1 MRLIPAVF
9 LVVSALLAPAV
20 AQSEAI
26 KLEVKEA
33 KVGEHW
39 VTGKPIVEFVLTDQ
53 SAHALWEFSKRNI
66 SKPVIFRVDG
76 RDVMKIWIV
85 QELPEGR
92 GALEVGS
99 MNEATALATRLNSG
113 EAVLAVEEDLSIYQK
128 PADKT

>member
-9 LVVSALLAPAV
+9 VVVSALLAPAV

-53 SAHALWEFSKRNI
+53 SAHSLWEFSKRNI
-66 SKPVIFRVDG
+66 NKPVIFRVDG

-85 QELPEGR
+85 CRSFLQAEALLKL
-92 GALEVGS
+92 GA
-99 MNEATALATRLNSG
+99 
-113 EAVLAVEEDLSIYQK
+113 
-128 PADKT
+128 